1 MATQA
6 KSAGQAKASNKVVV
20 LLSVLLLG
28 TIILALFT
36 FLHVSQRSSYDEK
49 YLLRSSDER
58 IHSQRIAKFALAAAR
73 GDTDAF
79 AMLKKSRD
87 QFARIL
93 QELRE
98 GSAADSLPPS
108 PQEVKPQLDA
118 LDRSW
123 IRLNQGVELVLKNQ
137 QEILGVGQFVKVITD
152 LLPQLQRNF
161 EDVVKI
167 LLKQKAS
174 QHQVFLATNQ
184 LMLAQRIEHNA
195 SRVLAGGQAT
205 DIAIEQFGKD
215 AEQFGKVLE
224 GMLRGDAEMGIQ
236 QVANAEVEQK
246 LREVAM
252 LFTTIKQHAEEIIRI
267 TPNVLPAVDAA
278 NKLTESSDV
287 VNDAAEQLISAF
299 RESPGRISIL
309 GIKAGPVL
317 ISVLGALSTL
327 LLVLLGWTLV
337 RESRRQAAAIREQND
352 INQAAILR
360 LLDEMGDLAD
370 GNLTVQATVTEDITG
385 AIADSMNYAIEATR
399 SLVTTIKSAAEQVS
413 RSAQDTRATAMQL
426 AEASELQA
434 EEITAASD
442 AIRRMTLAIDQ
453 MSNDASESA
462 DVAQRSVEIAAKGAD
477 TVRRTIQ
484 GMDSIREQIQETS
497 KRIKRLGESSQE
509 IGDIVELI
517 DDIADQ
523 TNILALNAAMQA
535 AMAGEAG
542 RGFAVV
548 ADEVQRL
555 AERSSNATKQIDALV
570 KTIQADTN
578 EAVRS
583 MEASTSGVVSGAK
596 LAEDAGEALKEIEN
610 VSNYIADLTRKI
622 ADSAQKQSA
631 AATGVNNTMT
641 VIRQIT
647 SQTTES
653 TTQTAASIGNL
664 ADLANDL
671 QKSVTG
677 FRLPT

>member
-137 QEILGVGQFVKVITD
+137 QDILGVGQFVKVITD

-236 QVANAEVEQK
+236 QVTNAEVEQK

-337 RESRRQAAAIREQND
+337 RESRRQAAERDRTLLHREDPRSNRGEPRRGVAHPGHRRADALSRHSRLEAAGQ
-352 INQAAILR
+352 NQAS
-360 LLDEMGDLAD
+360 AD
-370 GNLTVQATVTEDITG
+370 RRQRRPGSRRE
-385 AIADSMNYAIEATR
+385 
-399 SLVTTIKSAAEQVS
+399 AAEYEGAALA
-413 RSAQDTRATAMQL
+413 AQD
-426 AEASELQA
+426 
-434 EEITAASD
+434 EEVGHG
-442 AIRRMTLAIDQ
+442 R
-453 MSNDASESA
+453 
-462 DVAQRSVEIAAKGAD
+462 VGA
-477 TVRRTIQ
+477 
-484 GMDSIREQIQETS
+484 
-497 KRIKRLGESSQE
+497 LH
-509 IGDIVELI
+509 
-517 DDIADQ
+517 
-523 TNILALNAAMQA
+523 
-535 AMAGEAG
+535 
-542 RGFAVV
+542 
-548 ADEVQRL
+548 
-555 AERSSNATKQIDALV
+555 
-570 KTIQADTN
+570 
-578 EAVRS
+578 
-583 MEASTSGVVSGAK
+583 
-596 LAEDAGEALKEIEN
+596 
-610 VSNYIADLTRKI
+610 
-622 ADSAQKQSA
+622 
-631 AATGVNNTMT
+631 GVN
-641 VIRQIT
+641 QH
-647 SQTTES
+647 
-653 TTQTAASIGNL
+653 L
-664 ADLANDL
+664 L
-671 QKSVTG
+671 
-677 FRLPT
+677 